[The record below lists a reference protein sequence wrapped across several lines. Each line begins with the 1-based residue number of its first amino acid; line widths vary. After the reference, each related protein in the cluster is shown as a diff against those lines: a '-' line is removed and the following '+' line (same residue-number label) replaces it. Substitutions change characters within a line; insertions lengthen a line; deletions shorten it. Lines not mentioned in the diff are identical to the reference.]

1 MRRWILLTAVLP
13 LLAAAPRPV
22 PPRASSPSAAV
33 GVYVTLAT
41 VTGSSVER
49 VAADVRAAMAGAGWK
64 VIADY
69 DAGVNRQKCAF
80 QAHVFVADWP
90 EFTRAAMRDSKLGA
104 FAAQVRLSVFEDEDG
119 VHVAMVNPRSISRTV
134 VAEQGRDEEWAT
146 FAAGIEKVLRAKL
159 SGRTVEFGQ
168 RRDEGRIGKT
178 MGVMAGG
185 PFPGRVK
192 EVYSAALAGETFDSY
207 TAALYARL
215 DKQKGDGEW
224 RLRPVFLQMTSNPD
238 VAVIG
243 ISSERVE
250 AKSFDI
256 VNTGGNGARDK
267 MRCPG
272 IDHAAAYPLE
282 LVVVK
287 DGGTVRV
294 QVIDEMFRM
303 KMYFEDAGMM
313 AFMKNMGMPGSIG
326 NELRQKVRA
335 DAK

>member
-1 MRRWILLTAVLP
+1 MLLTALLP
-13 LLAAAPRPV
+13 LIAAAPRPA
-22 PPRASSPSAAV
+22 PPTFVAAPSAV
-33 GVYVTLAT
+33 GVYVNLAT

-49 VAADVRAAMAGAGWK
+49 VAADVRAAIAGAGWK
-64 VIADY
+64 VLADY
-69 DAGVNRQKCAF
+69 DAGINRQKCAF
-80 QAHVFVADWP
+80 QAHVFVVDWP
-90 EFTRAAMRDSKLGA
+90 EYTRAAMRDSKLGA
-104 FAAQVRLSVFEDEDG
+104 FAAQVRLAVFEDEAG
-119 VHVAMVNPRSISRTV
+119 VHVAMVNPRSLSRTV

-146 FAAGIEKVLRAKL
+146 MAAGIEKAIRTKLPGRA
-159 SGRTVEFGQ
+159 VEFGQ
-168 RRDEGRIGKT
+168 VRTEGRIGKT

-192 EVYSAALAGETFDSY
+192 EVLSTSLAGETLDAY
-207 TAALYARL
+207 AAALYARL
-215 DKQKGDGEW
+215 EKQQRAGEW
-224 RLRPVFLQMTSNPD
+224 ALRPVFLQHTSDPD
-238 VAVIG
+238 VKVIG
-243 ISSERVE
+243 ITSDRVE

-256 VNTGGNGARDK
+256 VNTGGKSARDK

-287 DGGTVRV
+287 EGSTVKV

-326 NELRQKVRA
+326 NELREKVRST
-335 DAK
+335 AK